1 MRTYIKLRNRWIFRG
16 MEMIHANLNR
26 SYAVAAFPE
35 LGVVFNRIKKSGNS
49 TVTAFLSELAAGES
63 GKSYKS
69 VKEAKRGALSPG
81 RCTWVEARAL
91 RDYTYLTVVR
101 NPYDR
106 ALSAFLNKVAL
117 GEDGEDSRKPHFR
130 CVPGWGEASREGFEK
145 FVRFLDAG
153 GLDHDK
159 HWWPQNKLL
168 IMPPARFDCIA
179 KLETLAEDMAR
190 FLTKIGR
197 DPAPAQMLAA
207 PHPLESRQERK
218 ITGATGK
225 RARFYTPE
233 LMAIVFRLYADD
245 FELFDYPVEAQ

>member
-1 MRTYIKLRNRWIFRG
+1 MRTYIKLRNRWIFRD

-26 SYAVAAFPE
+26 SDAVAAFPE

-49 TVTAFLSELAAGES
+49 TVTAFLSELAARES
-63 GKSYKS
+63 GKSYDS
-69 VKEAKRGALSPG
+69 VDEAKQAAVGPVRG
-81 RCTWVEARAL
+81 TWAEASAL

-106 ALSAFLNKVAL
+106 ALSAFLNKVAP
-117 GEDGEDSRKPHFR
+117 GEDGDDSRKPHFR

-190 FLTKIGR
+190 FLVMIGR
-197 DPAPAQMLAA
+197 DPAPAQMLEA

-218 ITGATGK
+218 ITGASAK

-233 LMAIVFRLYADD
+233 LMAIVSRLYADD
-245 FELFDYPVEAQ
+245 FELFDYPVDAQ